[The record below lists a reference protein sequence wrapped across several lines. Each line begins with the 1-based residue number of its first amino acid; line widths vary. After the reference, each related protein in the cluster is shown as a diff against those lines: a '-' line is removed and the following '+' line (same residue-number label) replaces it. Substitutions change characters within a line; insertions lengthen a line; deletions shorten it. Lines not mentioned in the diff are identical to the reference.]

1 MSYRSSLGRK
11 GVYLGT
17 AVAAVVALSP
27 LYPTVANAQSGVAAG
42 SEVSPP
48 PRDKPSLRH
57 HGRPFW
63 GPKRCHRCHSGGCKC
78 RPGERGPAGPPGKTG
93 PPGPRGL
100 PGPPGPP
107 GPAGAGRG
115 IDSAVHGNTKFI
127 GLAPGDGK
135 TYIRDPRTMPSWH
148 DISTLTGYPGNVTD
162 VTLTVQG
169 DNLHV
174 TVLNTTGKVAQ
185 TICKVNPVP
194 GSNMNNPP
202 WPANCSVFADHTP

>member
-17 AVAAVVALSP
+17 AVAAVVALSSLP
-27 LYPTVANAQSGVAAG
+27 PTIANAQSGVAAE

-63 GPKRCHRCHSGGCKC
+63 GPKRCHRCHSGGGCKC

-93 PPGPRGL
+93 PPGP
-100 PGPPGPP
+100 P
-107 GPAGAGRG
+107 GPAGAARG
-115 IDSAVHGNTKFI
+115 IDSAFHGNVKFI

-135 TYIRDPRTMPSWH
+135 TYIRDPRTIPTWH
-148 DISTLTGYPGNVTD
+148 NISTRPGYPGNVID
-162 VTLTVQG
+162 VSLAVHG

-174 TVLNTTGKVAQ
+174 TVLNSAGKVAQ
-185 TICKVNPVP
+185 TTCKVDPIP
-194 GSNMNNPP
+194 GSNMNHPA
-202 WPANCSVFADHTP
+202 WPGNCTAFVDHTP